1 MRMGGMIRGRIIPP
15 MQAFELFG
23 QLAARL
29 LMPPKNALKSVPLF
43 GFAFGLPSDPELEPL
58 DRGREIG

>member
-1 MRMGGMIRGRIIPP
+1 

-43 GFAFGLPSDPELEPL
+43 GFAFGFPSDPELEPL
-58 DRGREIG
+58 DNGREIG